1 MGLDWLGMHWADWG
15 VILLYLIGS
24 LVIGVRAM
32 NRIKDSASYFIGDR
46 KYGHWMMIFFSFGA
60 GTHSDQA
67 VGVASKTYQVGASG
81 IWYQWI
87 YLLATPFYWLIP
99 PMMRRMRAVTT
110 SDYFDTRY
118 GPTVSV
124 LYAFTGVLQIVISIG
139 VMLKGTGAMIT
150 ACSGGHIPPVPA
162 IIGMTVLFVVYGMA
176 GGMAAAIATN
186 FIQGILTIVLSFML
200 LPAAMDAVGGMDGLR
215 QALDPKMLEIVT
227 AEEITLFYVIMV
239 GFNGLIGW
247 PVQPHSMAN
256 AAAGRSEIEGRV
268 GVTGGNFI
276 KRVCTIAW
284 MFTGLAAVAYY
295 AGKEVEDTDR
305 IFGEMAYIL
314 LPQISA
320 GLIGLFIAS
329 MLASVMSSCDAFMT
343 AAAGLFTENIYR
355 PMLVRNKSQKH
366 YIQAGRVASLVIV
379 IFGVLLALKFE
390 SVLTGLETFWMVAA
404 MMGMAF
410 WVGLY
415 WRGATAGGAWASTV
429 VSFALMLFTSEMSL
443 GSWKWDFDGHFARY
457 LPEFML
463 YQGKLT
469 IPWQMTIY
477 LAAGL
482 VALVV
487 VSWFTKKRDKAILDK
502 IFASLRTPIG
512 KDEPECGPFTL
523 PPGVKPAPREVL
535 IDIPGFEIP
544 KPSLVGMAGFIGS
557 WIFAGFLIWVVYW
570 ILG

>member
-1 MGLDWLGMHWADWG
+1 MNIADWG
-15 VILLYLIGS
+15 VIALYLLGS
-24 LVIGVRAM
+24 LIIGVHAM
-32 NRIKDSASYFIGDR
+32 NRVKDTASYFIGDR

-67 VGVASKTYQVGASG
+67 VGVASKTFRVGASG

-110 SDYFDTRY
+110 ADYFDVRY
-118 GPTVSV
+118 GPTVAV
-124 LYAFTGVLQIVISIG
+124 LYGFTGALQLVVSIA
-139 VMLKGTGAMIT
+139 VMLKGTQAMIT
-150 ACSGGHIPPVPA
+150 ACSGGHIPPIPA
-162 IIGMTVLFVVYGMA
+162 TIGMTVLFVVYGMA

-200 LPAAMDAVGGMDGLR
+200 LPAALDAVGGMAGLR
-215 QALDPKMLEIVT
+215 ETLDPQMLKIVT
-227 AEEITLFYVIMV
+227 AQEITLFYVIMV

-256 AAAGRSEIEGRV
+256 AAAGKTELEGRV

-284 MFTGLAAVAYY
+284 MLTGLAAVAYY
-295 AGKEVEDTDR
+295 AGKPVENTDLV
-305 IFGEMAYIL
+305 FGEMAYVL
-314 LPQISA
+314 LPRISA
-320 GLIGLFIAS
+320 GLIGLFMAS
-329 MLASVMSSCDAFMT
+329 MLASVMSSCDTFMT
-343 AAAGLFTENIYR
+343 AAAGLFIENIYR
-355 PMLVRNKSQKH
+355 PLLVRNKSHKH
-366 YIQAGRVASLVIV
+366 YILAGRVASLVIV
-379 IFGVLLALKFE
+379 GFGVWLALEFE
-390 SVLTGLETFWMVAA
+390 SVLKGLETFWMIAA

-415 WRGATAGGAWASTV
+415 WRGATAAGAWASTL
-429 VSFALMLFTSEMSL
+429 VSFVLMLFTSDISL
-443 GSWKWDFDGHFARY
+443 GSLKWEFNARFAGY

-482 VALVV
+482 VVLVV

-523 PPGVKPAPREVL
+523 PPGVEPAPRKVL

-544 KPSLVGMAGFIGS
+544 RASVVGMAGFIGS
-557 WIFAGFLIWVVYW
+557 WLFAGFLIWVVYW